1 MDINERLRREIRG
14 ECFVGQREGLLGTV
28 KVKYAI

>member
-1 MDINERLRREIRG
+1 MDINERLSMEIRG
-14 ECFVGQREGLLGTV
+14 ECFVGKREGLLGTV